1 MFTLTSLVVF
11 ALLTGIVYVLRRK
24 RYRFPPGPKGLPIV
38 GNIWDIPSAHEYLQ
52 YEQWSREYGTS
63 QNMLLVE
70 FVCPNEA
77 LEDSDII
84 YLNLSGSPLMVVNSI
99 TACNDL
105 FDKRSSNYSDRH
117 VSLTPSTLDGINLT
131 PHAYRQETVML
142 NEYVMASKWAY

>member
-1 MFTLTSLVVF
+1 
-11 ALLTGIVYVLRRK
+11 
-24 RYRFPPGPKGLPIV
+24 
-38 GNIWDIPSAHEYLQ
+38 
-52 YEQWSREYGTS
+52 
-63 QNMLLVE
+63 MLSVE

-77 LEDSDII
+77 PEDSDII

-117 VSLTPSTLDGINLT
+117 VALTRSTLGSINLT
-131 PHAYRQETVML
+131 PYAYRQETVML